1 MHEGGANYVKE
12 GGTEKKVGETKNL
25 KREGKLDQGV
35 GTLKSW
41 ERGRRGGGARA
52 PLQTRVR
59 F

>member
-41 ERGRRGGGARA
+41 ERGRGGGARA
-52 PLQTRVR
+52 PLQTMVR